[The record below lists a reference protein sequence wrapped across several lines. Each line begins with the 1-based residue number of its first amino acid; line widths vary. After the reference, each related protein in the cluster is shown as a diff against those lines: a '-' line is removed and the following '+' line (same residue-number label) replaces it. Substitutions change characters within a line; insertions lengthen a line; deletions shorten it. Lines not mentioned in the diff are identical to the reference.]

1 MPSLYIRVH
10 FVSIFE
16 IKQGIFAFMSEFV
29 NTKYEHMKSL
39 KSTENKRKIGKPPL
53 FQQFL
58 DLVRVAGFKPDKK

>member
-29 NTKYEHMKSL
+29 NVKYEHMKSL
-39 KSTENKRKIGKPPL
+39 KSTENKRKNKEILLQKD
-53 FQQFL
+53 FSAWC
-58 DLVRVAGFKPDKK
+58 LVGDSNP